1 MTHAWPNT
9 SEIAQRRWLDR
20 QGELLASLKV
30 QPFLLVV
37 RPDQADLSRRDPE
50 TGSPL
55 LAQLATLEA
64 SGLRHL
70 EIAWSSHPGWS
81 RLVEAIRSSFPS
93 LALGAASVTE
103 RPALDDLERL
113 ALPYAMSPCWDSA
126 LQGEA
131 RSRGLLVVPGVFSP
145 TEVMQA
151 MQVGCRLVKL
161 FPAATLGPTYW
172 ARLRS
177 PLGHLPSVIAAGGLA
192 PSDLETWLKAGHD
205 AVALG
210 RAAVQASTIHPDLLT
225 LLRAS
230 TTHQ

>member
-1 MTHAWPNT
+1 M
-9 SEIAQRRWLDR
+9 
-20 QGELLASLKV
+20 
-30 QPFLLVV
+30 
-37 RPDQADLSRRDPE
+37 
-50 TGSPL
+50 

-70 EIAWSSHPGWS
+70 EVAWSSHPGWS

-161 FPAATLGPTYW
+161 FPAATLV
-172 ARLRS
+172 LRTGLGCIS
-177 PLGHLPSVIAAGGLA
+177 LGHLPSVIAAGAHRPILRPGSRLVTMLWLWAA
-192 PSDLETWLKAGHD
+192 PPF
-205 AVALG
+205 
-210 RAAVQASTIHPDLLT
+210 RPTIHPDLLT

-230 TTHQ
+230 TTCE

>member
-9 SEIAQRRWLDR
+9 SESAQHRWLDR
-20 QGELLASLKV
+20 QGELLASLKL

-37 RPDQADLSRRDPE
+37 RPDQADLSHRDPE

-161 FPAATLGPTYW
+161 FPAATLGPAY
-172 ARLRS
+172 
-177 PLGHLPSVIAAGGLA
+177 
-192 PSDLETWLKAGHD
+192 
-205 AVALG
+205 
-210 RAAVQASTIHPDLLT
+210 
-225 LLRAS
+225 
-230 TTHQ
+230 

>member
-9 SEIAQRRWLDR
+9 SESSQHRWLDR

-37 RPDQADLSRRDPE
+37 RPDQADLNHGDPE

-70 EIAWSSHPGWS
+70 EVAWSSHPGWS

-113 ALPYAMSPCWDSA
+113 ALPYAMSPCSA
-126 LQGEA
+126 G
-131 RSRGLLVVPGVFSP
+131 R
-145 TEVMQA
+145 
-151 MQVGCRLVKL
+151 
-161 FPAATLGPTYW
+161 PAFQF
-172 ARLRS
+172 
-177 PLGHLPSVIAAGGLA
+177 AG
-192 PSDLETWLKAGHD
+192 
-205 AVALG
+205 
-210 RAAVQASTIHPDLLT
+210 
-225 LLRAS
+225 
-230 TTHQ
+230 